1 MASTTYLQRTVST
14 TGSRRKATFS
24 GWFKR
29 SNQVEAW
36 FLNSG
41 GNYSTGYN
49 TKIGFGGNNEIFIL
63 NASSSTTLRYQ
74 TKRRLRDTSAW
85 YHIVVAF
92 DTENSTSADRVKIYI
107 NGNRETLFTSETV
120 PSLNLDLEMN
130 QNTSSKNLM
139 AIGGRYNT
147 GDLFDGIMS
156 HVHWCDGTAYDASAF
171 GSTDSTTGEWKII
184 TSPSVTYGTN
194 GFFILKDDNAVTDR
208 SGQGNNFTV
217 GGGTLTKT
225 EDCPSNNFP
234 TLMSYEAYGA
244 NTLIDDRTNGNTV
257 GRSTTSGYSNYFA
270 SMAAYKGKY
279 YWEFKYLAG
288 SANNI
293 NIGGGIRWADT
304 LKGMGVDAY
313 QTSAG
318 AWIVSYD
325 GQKFNTVGSKSSAN
339 FTNAQSNNDICH
351 IAWNATIGA
360 WWFGVN
366 GTWAS
371 SATDSEIAAGTV
383 TNAVYSSL
391 DTTRPYAPCCFD
403 AHTTSNTHDFA
414 FNFGNGYFATTA
426 VASAGTNASG
436 IGIFEFDVPAGFTA
450 LSTKGLNL

>member
-1 MASTTYLQRTVST
+1 MANTYL
-14 TGSRRKATFS
+14 SRTFS
-24 GWFKR
+24 NSTDRKKWTISVWLKR
-29 SNQVEAW
+29 SSTSGNQTIVSGNSSNNKIH
-36 FLNSG
+36 FLGSNNTLDIVQWSG
-41 GNYSTGYN
+41 SYQYR
-49 TKIGFGGNNEIFIL
+49 
-63 NASSSTTLRYQ
+63 LR
-74 TKRRLRDTSAW
+74 TSRVFRDTSAW
-85 YHIVVAF
+85 YHLVIAV
-92 DTENSTSADRVKIYI
+92 DTTLNTADNRVRLYVNGVEETSFADR
-107 NGNRETLFTSETV
+107 NNPSQNFATSWNDSEA
-120 PSLNLDLEMN
+120 NFICKE
-130 QNTSSKNLM
+130 
-139 AIGGRYNT
+139 
-147 GDLFDGIMS
+147 GDNYFDGSMS
-156 HVHWCDGTAYDASAF
+156 HFHFCDGTALAPTVF
-171 GSTDSTTGEWKII
+171 GSTDSTTGEWKIN
-184 TSPSVTYGTN
+184 TSPSFTLGNN
-194 GFFILKDDNAVTDR
+194 GFTILKDGNTITDQ
-208 SGQGNNFTV
+208 SSNSNNFTL

-225 EDCPSNNFP
+225 EDNPSNNFP
-234 TLMSYEAYGA
+234 TLMTYEAYGA

-270 SMAAYKGKY
+270 SMAATSGKY

-288 SANNI
+288 AANNI

-436 IGIFEFDVPAGFTA
+436 IGIFEYDVPAGFTA

>member
-1 MASTTYLQRTVST
+1 MANTYLTRTPSST
-14 TGSRRKATFS
+14 GNRKILTIS
-24 GWFKR
+24 CWFKR
-29 SNQVEAW
+29 SNIDSTQCLLA
-36 FLNSG
+36 NG
-41 GNYSTGYN
+41 GNSYNRDYINFESNQLVVARYDEGYN
-49 TKIGFGGNNEIFIL
+49 
-63 NASSSTTLRYQ
+63 YQ
-74 TKRRLRDTSAW
+74 LKTNRLFRDTSAW
-85 YHIVVAF
+85 YHLVVAF
-92 DTENSTSADRVKIYI
+92 DTTQSTAADRVKIYI
-107 NGNRETLFTSETV
+107 NGVRETSFATNTLAA
-120 PSLNLDLEMN
+120 LNLLTFYNYSGKLQNIGVDYN
-130 QNTSSKNLM
+130 NTSNYFNGL
-139 AIGGRYNT
+139 I
-147 GDLFDGIMS
+147 S
-156 HVHWCDGTAYDASAF
+156 HMHWCDGAALAPTVF
-171 GSTDSTTGEWKII
+171 GSTDSTTGEWKIN
-184 TSPSVTYGTN
+184 TSPSFTLGNN
-194 GFFILKDDNAVTDR
+194 GFTILKDGNTITDQ
-208 SGQGNNFTV
+208 SSNSNNFTL

-225 EDCPSNNFP
+225 EDNPSNNFP
-234 TLMSYEAYGA
+234 TLMTYEAYGA

-270 SMAAYKGKY
+270 SMAATSGKY

-436 IGIFEFDVPAGFTA
+436 IGIFEYDVPAGFTA